1 MRLLGF
7 FMIGY
12 GSVALFMYGIYR
24 LMLGVAELFGKENDK

>member
-12 GSVALFMYGIYR
+12 GSVALFLYGVYR
-24 LMLGVAELFGKENDK
+24 LMLALAELFGKEK